1 MMEMSSPFFSNK
13 LIVGLGNPGEKYTN
27 TRHNIGFIILD
38 TFFVHGTDTWLK
50 QAQFKSLIIKT
61 DSSIF
66 AKPQTFMNNSGEAVS
81 KILNF
86 YKKSPADLV
95 VIHDDVDLE
104 LGRIKLAK
112 NSGSAGHHGIESIKE
127 HIGTLDFYR
136 IRVGV
141 GRPAQ
146 AQFDIE
152 NYVLQNFLR
161 EEEEQILKSFE
172 TFVKTL

>member
-1 MMEMSSPFFSNK
+1 MTEMSSQFFSNK

-38 TFFVHGTDTWLK
+38 TFFVHGTDKWLK
-50 QAQFKSLIIKT
+50 QAQFKSLVLKT
-61 DSSIF
+61 DASIF

-86 YKKSPADLV
+86 YKKGPEDLV
-95 VIHDDVDLE
+95 VIHDDVDLD

-112 NSGSAGHHGIESIKE
+112 NSGSAGHHGIESIAQ

-136 IRVGV
+136 LRIGV
-141 GRPAQ
+141 GRPVQ
-146 AQFDIE
+146 VGFDIE
-152 NYVLQNFLR
+152 SYVLQAFLQD
-161 EEEEQILKSFE
+161 EKEQILKSFD

>member
-1 MMEMSSPFFSNK
+1 MTEMSSQFFSNK

-38 TFFVHGTDTWLK
+38 TFFVHETDTWLK
-50 QAQFKSLIIKT
+50 QAQFKSLVLKT
-61 DSSIF
+61 DSSILV
-66 AKPQTFMNNSGEAVS
+66 KPQTFMNGSGEAVS

-86 YKKSPADLV
+86 YKKSPEDLV
-95 VIHDDVDLE
+95 VIHDDVDLD

-127 HIGTLDFYR
+127 HLGTLDFYR
-136 IRVGV
+136 LRIGV
-141 GRPAQ
+141 GRPVQ
-146 AQFDIE
+146 VGFDIE
-152 NYVLQNFLR
+152 SYVLQAFSQD
-161 EEEEQILKSFE
+161 EKEQILKSFD

>member
-1 MMEMSSPFFSNK
+1 METNRPFFINK

-38 TFFVHGTDTWLK
+38 NFFVHESGTWLK
-50 QAQFKSLIIKT
+50 QAQFKSLVLKT
-61 DSSIF
+61 DSSILV
-66 AKPQTFMNNSGEAVS
+66 KPQTFMNGSGEAVS

-86 YKKSPADLV
+86 YKKGPEDLV
-95 VIHDDVDLE
+95 VIHDDVDLD

-127 HIGTLDFYR
+127 HLGTLDFYR
-136 IRVGV
+136 LRIGV
-141 GRPAQ
+141 GRPIQ
-146 AQFDIE
+146 VGFDIE
-152 NYVLQNFLR
+152 SYVLQAFLQD
-161 EEEEQILKSFE
+161 EKEQILKSFD